1 MNNVIHLKQGASKI
15 HMERNMTNLPSKSV
29 TCSHCQ
35 QATGG
40 KETKHVT
47 ILVSWCVW
55 LERPFASRF
64 AELQV
69 FTNHKNMI
77 ILMRDSQ
84 ANEKQSMLKGNHHLC
99 IIQPDNTVSP
109 GDFRSIFELWD
120 TRSETCP
127 DSIAAKNC
135 FCGSGFTC
143 SCPHVAQISEKM
155 EPKTKST

>member
-40 KETKHVT
+40 KEPKHMT

-55 LERPFASRF
+55 LVRPFASRF

-69 FTNHKNMI
+69 FTNHKNTI

-84 ANEKQSMLKGNHHLC
+84 ANEKQSMLKGMHNPTRQHSQSGRFPIHLRAVRHTKWNLPC
-99 IIQPDNTVSP
+99 IPSLKK
-109 GDFRSIFELWD
+109 R
-120 TRSETCP
+120 
-127 DSIAAKNC
+127 
-135 FCGSGFTC
+135 SGFTC
-143 SCPHVAQISEKM
+143 SYPHVAQISEKM